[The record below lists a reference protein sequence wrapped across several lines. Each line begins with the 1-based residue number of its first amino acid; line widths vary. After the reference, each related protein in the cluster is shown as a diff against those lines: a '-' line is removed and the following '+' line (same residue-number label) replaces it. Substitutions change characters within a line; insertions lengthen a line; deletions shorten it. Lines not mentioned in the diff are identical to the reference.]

1 LNRPG
6 RARDQDW
13 TVAKEFLMNE
23 IESRNAGTARK
34 PSERRGHG
42 AAILVLAA
50 LAMIAVAWFWTMRTP
65 QKAGLGAEHVVLV
78 IGAGALVSAAIAYVR
93 EMDFIDVLEMLGALC
108 MGLVSLVGAIL
119 KGIWDTIL
127 GFFGWD

>member
-1 LNRPG
+1 MP
-6 RARDQDW
+6 RAAD
-13 TVAKEFLMNE
+13 L
-23 IESRNAGTARK
+23 
-34 PSERRGHG
+34 PLH
-42 AAILVLAA
+42 
-50 LAMIAVAWFWTMRTP
+50 
-65 QKAGLGAEHVVLV
+65 
-78 IGAGALVSAAIAYVR
+78 Y